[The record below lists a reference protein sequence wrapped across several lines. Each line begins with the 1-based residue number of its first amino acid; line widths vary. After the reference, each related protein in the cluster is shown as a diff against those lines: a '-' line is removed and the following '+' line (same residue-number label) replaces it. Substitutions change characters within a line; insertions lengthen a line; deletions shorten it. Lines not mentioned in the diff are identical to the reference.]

1 MKGRWRAAGRTTQG
15 AAFMP
20 RSQLTPFEHV
30 LLGMI
35 FIRPSS
41 GYDLKRRF
49 ATSPMGVYQPSS
61 GALYPALDRL
71 ERRGLLRSETLRP
84 AAGGRP
90 RRLYRLTADGRQ
102 AHLGWVREPVRP
114 ETVGQDLGM
123 HLLRFVLMADVL
135 PAGEVLGFLASLR
148 TALAGFVTTLE
159 QAAAGPD
166 LAASPAARL
175 AVEHGLAVHRASL
188 AWTGQAISTLAGAIH
203 PAMGLAPHRK

>member
-1 MKGRWRAAGRTTQG
+1 
-15 AAFMP
+15 MP

-35 FIRPSS
+35 FSRPSS

-71 ERRGLLRSETLRP
+71 ERRGLLGSETLRP

-123 HLLRFVLMADVL
+123 HLLRFVMMADVL

-148 TALAGFVTTLE
+148 TALAGFVATLE

-166 LAASPAARL
+166 VAASRAGRL

-188 AWTGQAISTLAGAIH
+188 AWTGQAISTLAGAND
-203 PAMGLAPHRK
+203 PSLRLAPHGK

>member
-1 MKGRWRAAGRTTQG
+1 ML
-15 AAFMP
+15 MP

-61 GALYPALDRL
+61 GALYPALGRL
-71 ERRGLLRSETLRP
+71 ERRGLLGSETLRP

-90 RRLYRLTADGRQ
+90 RRVYRLTAEGRE
-102 AHLGWVREPVRP
+102 AHLGWIRKPVDP
-114 ETVGQDLGM
+114 ETVSPDLGM
-123 HLLRFVLMADVL
+123 HLLRFVMMAEVL
-135 PAGEVLGFLASLR
+135 PVDEVLGFLASLR
-148 TALAGFVTTLE
+148 AALAGFVAALE

-166 LAASPAARL
+166 LAANSAARL

-188 AWTGQAISTLAGAIH
+188 AWTGQAISALAGANH
-203 PAMGLAPHRK
+203 AAMGLAPGRK

>member
-1 MKGRWRAAGRTTQG
+1 MKAGGRPPAGPTQD
-15 AAFMP
+15 AVLMP

-35 FIRPSS
+35 FTQPSS

-61 GALYPALDRL
+61 GTLYPALGRL
-71 ERRGLLRSETLRP
+71 ERRGLLRTEALRP

-90 RRLYRLTADGRQ
+90 RRVYRLTADGRQ
-102 AHLGWVREPVRP
+102 AHLGWIGEPVRP
-114 ETVGQDLGM
+114 ETVAQDLGL

-135 PAGEVLGFLASLR
+135 PPDEVLAFLASLR
-148 TALAGFVTTLE
+148 TALAGFVAALE

-166 LAASPAARL
+166 VAASPAARL

-188 AWTGQAISTLAGAIH
+188 AWTGQAISTLTGRTATGA
-203 PAMGLAPHRK
+203 

>member
-1 MKGRWRAAGRTTQG
+1 
-15 AAFMP
+15 MP

-35 FIRPSS
+35 FSRPSS

-71 ERRGLLRSETLRP
+71 ERRGLLGSETLRP

-123 HLLRFVLMADVL
+123 HLLRFVMMADVL

-148 TALAGFVTTLE
+148 SALAGFVATLE

-166 LAASPAARL
+166 VAASRAGRL

-188 AWTGQAISTLAGAIH
+188 AWTGQAISTLAGAND
-203 PAMGLAPHRK
+203 PSLRLGPHGK

>member
-1 MKGRWRAAGRTTQG
+1 
-15 AAFMP
+15 MP

-30 LLGMI
+30 LLGMV
-35 FIRPSS
+35 FIQPSS

-71 ERRGLLRSETLRP
+71 EQRGLLRSEALRP

-90 RRLYRLTADGRQ
+90 RRVYRLTADGRQ
-102 AHLGWVREPVRP
+102 AHLGWVREPVHP
-114 ETVGQDLGM
+114 ETVSQDLGL
-123 HLLRFVLMADVL
+123 HLLRFVMMTDVL
-135 PAGEVLGFLASLR
+135 RDDEVLGFLDSLR
-148 TALAGFVTTLE
+148 AALARFVATLE
-159 QAAAGPD
+159 QVSAGPD

-188 AWTGQAISTLAGAIH
+188 AWTGQAISTLAARTARTAGSMDA
-203 PAMGLAPHRK
+203 